1 MLLSSKTKKNS
12 PLMYDVPN
20 KETIKYEIL
29 HHLSV
34 P

>member
-1 MLLSSKTKKNS
+1 
-12 PLMYDVPN
+12 MYDVPN
-20 KETIKYEIL
+20 KETMKYEIL